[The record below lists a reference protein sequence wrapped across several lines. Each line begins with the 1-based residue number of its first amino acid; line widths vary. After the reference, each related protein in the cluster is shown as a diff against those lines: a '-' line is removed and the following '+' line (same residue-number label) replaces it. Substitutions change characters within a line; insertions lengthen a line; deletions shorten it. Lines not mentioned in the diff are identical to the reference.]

1 MDAKEFLKCFI
12 RYCNNTSCDDCV
24 MIADGCYPGSI
35 TDIDR
40 LIDKVEQWG
49 KNNPLPRKVIR
60 QDRMLE
66 QFPYAPLDKN
76 GVIDQCPDYP
86 TYGFSSA
93 QCKKYNN
100 DCYACRKAYWLE
112 EVDPDGRC

>member
-24 MIADGCYPGSI
+24 MIADGCYPGAI

-93 QCKKYNN
+93 RRKKYSN

-112 EVDPDGRC
+112 EIDE

>member
-1 MDAKEFLKCFI
+1 
-12 RYCNNTSCDDCV
+12 
-24 MIADGCYPGSI
+24 MITDGCYPGAI

-66 QFPYAPLDKN
+66 QFPNASLDKN
-76 GVIDQCPDYP
+76 GIIEQCPDYP
-86 TYGFSSA
+86 TYEFSSA
-93 QCKKYNN
+93 RCKKYNN
-100 DCYACRKAYWLE
+100 DCYACREAYWLG